1 MSVEV
6 VTALC
11 HPPSHRGQFSPP
23 HWGHPHSLHL
33 GSPGSEGENHSGHLC
48 LAGVPMAASKST
60 WGDTPL
66 ACVKPQ
72 PAEGPPLLPAPTQSM
87 ADAAGAG
94 AESALQSVPPPIL
107 LLERQK
113 ASEKHI
119 SSSSCTD
126 SWLGAQ
132 LLFFARKMS
141 NKLLHVFQ

>member
-72 PAEGPPLLPAPTQSM
+72 PAEGPPLLPAPTQAM

-94 AESALQSVPPPIL
+94 AESALQSVPPPSCSWRGKKPARNTFPPVRAPTAGL
-107 LLERQK
+107 VP
-113 ASEKHI
+113 
-119 SSSSCTD
+119 SSFS
-126 SWLGAQ
+126 LQG
-132 LLFFARKMS
+132 R
-141 NKLLHVFQ
+141 